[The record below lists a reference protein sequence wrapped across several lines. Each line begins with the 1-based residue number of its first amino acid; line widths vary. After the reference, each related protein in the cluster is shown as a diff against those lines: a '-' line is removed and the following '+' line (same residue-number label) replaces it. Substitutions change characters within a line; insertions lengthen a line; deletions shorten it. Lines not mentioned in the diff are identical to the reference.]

1 MKVFIDI
8 GKPCVHWTNKHDKIR
23 PFDFKWPPV
32 AVYSPR
38 ILFSYENST
47 FRTLSSFFFDSSL
60 IPERTVRRYFHG
72 TLPCSHSG
80 KSYPYFKQTKQR
92 SVLQKLELSLQSL
105 WMDSQSPSEEDLGA
119 GMIKCHRA
127 NGSNSLT
134 ALSYS
139 ISPLPSL
146 VGIKILHRW
155 DYNWP

>member
-8 GKPCVHWTNKHDKIR
+8 GKPCVHWTNKPDKIR
-23 PFDFKWPPV
+23 PFDFRWPPV

-60 IPERTVRRYFHG
+60 IPEPTVRRYFHR
-72 TLPCSHSG
+72 TLPCSSSG
-80 KSYPYFKQTKQR
+80 KSYPYLKQTKQR

-105 WMDSQSPSEEDLGA
+105 RIDSQSLSDEDLGA

-134 ALSYS
+134 AAELLYLSAPKFGGNKN
-139 ISPLPSL
+139 IAQMGL
-146 VGIKILHRW
+146 
-155 DYNWP
+155 